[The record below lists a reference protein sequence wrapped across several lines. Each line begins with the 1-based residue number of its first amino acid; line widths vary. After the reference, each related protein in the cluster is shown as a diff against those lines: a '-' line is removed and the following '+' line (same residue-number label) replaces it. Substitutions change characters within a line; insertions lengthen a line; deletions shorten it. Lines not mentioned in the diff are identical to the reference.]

1 MAEWQTRCLQ
11 AAVSFRREG
20 STPFFCTISQELLYV
35 KEFFV
40 YRWFN
45 SQKNDILFIE
55 RTSNNDVA
63 YSPINGVSEVI
74 AESDQGN
81 RDGKFVSFD
90 GTVKK

>member
-1 MAEWQTRCLQ
+1 M
-11 AAVSFRREG
+11 
-20 STPFFCTISQELLYV
+20 
-35 KEFFV
+35 